1 MKRLLLVALFFP
13 SVIALGGLDLSPFPS
28 EFEGEGVKYTRL
40 TFKEDKRQV
49 NYVMPLKWTYR
60 GSPSQLRLTP
70 PPAFERA
77 DAIVEVFPLLPAQPL
92 DEKVAVALRQQFL
105 SSPPPGAQEVKLVS
119 EEASP
124 VLLNGN
130 IQTWEFTMSYKVLG
144 ETFLRSTLYANVPA
158 TEPNA
163 AGMQLRFRLSALQ
176 KDFPSLQRSLRSSLI
191 SWQWVEPTASVAGA
205 RKDQSVAVNAPQ

>member
-13 SVIALGGLDLSPFPS
+13 SVIAFGGLDLSPLPS
-28 EFEGEGVKYTRL
+28 DFEGEGVKYTRL

-49 NYVMPLKWTYR
+49 SYVVPLNWTYR
-60 GSPSQLRLTP
+60 GSSSQLRLTP
-70 PPAFERA
+70 PPAFKRA
-77 DAIVEVFPLLPAQPL
+77 DAVVEVSPLLPAQPL
-92 DEKVAVALRQQFL
+92 DEKGAGALRQQFL
-105 SSPPPGAQEVKLVS
+105 NTAPPGAQEVKLVS
-119 EEASP
+119 EEAAP

-144 ETFLRSTLYANVPA
+144 ETFLQSTLYAHVPA

-163 AGMQLRFRLSALQ
+163 PGMQLRFRLSALQ

-191 SWQWVEPTASVAGA
+191 SWQWVDPPAAKAAMVTQAQTTVT
-205 RKDQSVAVNAPQ
+205 R